1 MPTNL
6 GIVLSN
12 RMNCL
17 RNVVRVALFAIDTS
31 ETERSEP
38 YGKCC
43 IFLPGR
49 IINAT
54 DNGSSNYIK

>member
-6 GIVLSN
+6 GIVLSKT
-12 RMNCL
+12 RL
-17 RNVVRVALFAIDTS
+17 KNVVRVALFAIDTS
-31 ETERSEP
+31 EPERSEP